1 MEHENMEQ
9 ELFEAV
15 AGLVAEF
22 GNLTVIEV
30 MQQVL
35 EMEVEQDV
43 CCTTCQRKSIWLNR
57 EVSRLLSR
65 YQCEFP
71 EISAVARINSLG
83 PRGGLIQ

>member
-1 MEHENMEQ
+1 MEQ
-9 ELFEAV
+9 ELFEIV
-15 AGLVAEF
+15 AELVAEF

-30 MQQVL
+30 MQQLL
-35 EMEVEQDV
+35 EMEVEEDA

-65 YQCEFP
+65 YQREFP
-71 EISAVARINSLG
+71 DIPAVARINSLG